1 MDHDSTDH
9 PKPARKER
17 RGSQPDVPPQDLIAA
32 DVDPATSAAE
42 EDEEARL
49 PDAPEE
55 PADAIAA
62 RRKASA
68 SGSRP
73 MPAPTRRCRPESCE

>member
-17 RGSQPDVPPQDLIAA
+17 RGSQPDVPTQDLTSA

-42 EDEEARL
+42 EDEEDHRL
-49 PDAPEE
+49 PQQRQTLRLTNRPMGS
-55 PADAIAA
+55 PQITMIYGGPS
-62 RRKASA
+62 R
-68 SGSRP
+68 SRP
-73 MPAPTRRCRPESCE
+73 PP